1 MKALVSLVYASDTVS
16 QALMIQVAY
25 VYLITNYANPLFLT
39 KLVRYVFFNLG
50 VLSMHLQVY

>member
-39 KLVRYVFFNLG
+39 VLVRFVKPLTFYPTRG
-50 VLSMHLQVY
+50 RC